1 MNVKQTIIHFLSTS
15 ITFDSAKQYLISIRN
30 DPIQGHNLK
39 ESRMLWFSLLM
50 YKFRQEQNTPDELW
64 DDARSFILN
73 VLRDQPYEESARKFI
88 IHFSEWKETDFT
100 TFTNEIVKYYLQVLH
115 LKETIEE
122 TKEEETIQEWQDS
135 YQRLILKIRNSAE
148 KVGCLHQLDE
158 RVQQVHELRHTI
170 VSTIMRRAYWD
181 MLEEDIR
188 QQRYETVICQ
198 LVEIKDLVR
207 SIIPSLYHADLDD
220 KFNIEYVKERI
231 QNQSFDQTYLVE
243 LCRWIMESMKESD
256 SESAC
261 PMYEREITRWEKSIN
276 VLEWPTFIRFSLELC
291 TVLAL
296 DAKTRISVWKS
307 IINNLK

>member
-122 TKEEETIQEWQDS
+122 TLLVSIPINKCKYLDVSYLFTILFKAIAHET
-135 YQRLILKIRNSAE
+135 
-148 KVGCLHQLDE
+148 KV
-158 RVQQVHELRHTI
+158 
-170 VSTIMRRAYWD
+170 
-181 MLEEDIR
+181 
-188 QQRYETVICQ
+188 
-198 LVEIKDLVR
+198 
-207 SIIPSLYHADLDD
+207 
-220 KFNIEYVKERI
+220 
-231 QNQSFDQTYLVE
+231 
-243 LCRWIMESMKESD
+243 
-256 SESAC
+256 
-261 PMYEREITRWEKSIN
+261 
-276 VLEWPTFIRFSLELC
+276 
-291 TVLAL
+291 
-296 DAKTRISVWKS
+296 
-307 IINNLK
+307 

>member
-1 MNVKQTIIHFLSTS
+1 MNVKQTIINFLSTS

-88 IHFSEWKETDFT
+88 IHFSDWKESDFT

-135 YQRLILKIRNSAE
+135 YQRLLLKIRNSAE

-207 SIIPSLYHADLDD
+207 SIIPSLYHADLDE
-220 KFNIEYVKERI
+220 KFDVEYVKERI
-231 QNQSFDQTYLVE
+231 KKQ
-243 LCRWIMESMKESD
+243 
-256 SESAC
+256 
-261 PMYEREITRWEKSIN
+261 
-276 VLEWPTFIRFSLELC
+276 
-291 TVLAL
+291 
-296 DAKTRISVWKS
+296 
-307 IINNLK
+307 